1 MQIESENDEKVNRLF
16 ELRDEARHKFAQSIN
31 ITPEKIAVNKD
42 EEAFIAKI
50 MEAIEKN
57 IDNVDYTIDQLAV
70 DTAVSRTN
78 LYKRIKHMLGIT
90 PNEFIRNVK
99 MKYAARLL
107 TETSIS
113 VTEVSLMV
121 GFQTPRYFSQC
132 FKRVFGVLPTEYRG
146 ASDDAPQQPNTA
158 VINK

>member
-1 MQIESENDEKVNRLF
+1 
-16 ELRDEARHKFAQSIN
+16 
-31 ITPEKIAVNKD
+31 
-42 EEAFIAKI
+42 
-50 MEAIEKN
+50 
-57 IDNVDYTIDQLAV
+57 
-70 DTAVSRTN
+70 
-78 LYKRIKHMLGIT
+78 MLGIT

-146 ASDDAPQQPNTA
+146 TNVDALQTPQQPNTA
-158 VINK
+158 IIDK

>member
-1 MQIESENDEKVNRLF
+1 
-16 ELRDEARHKFAQSIN
+16 
-31 ITPEKIAVNKD
+31 
-42 EEAFIAKI
+42 
-50 MEAIEKN
+50 
-57 IDNVDYTIDQLAV
+57 
-70 DTAVSRTN
+70 
-78 LYKRIKHMLGIT
+78 MLGIT

-107 TETSIS
+107 TETNIS

-146 ASDDAPQQPNTA
+146 ASDDATQQPNIVA
-158 VINK
+158 INK